1 MRRRV
6 AGLFVLALVV
16 QATVASGRAAAQFA
30 PWNWGA
36 SGWGASSSGTSDAWS
51 PEAFADFLGSGHP
64 PHPAVV
70 RVVAPENGGTSMG
83 SGVLVD
89 VNPTQGLVL
98 TNWHVIRGAKGGV
111 LVQFPDGF
119 QSAGRVIRHDE
130 PWDLAAVAIWR
141 PRAVPV
147 PIAAA
152 PPVIGEPLSIAG
164 YGKGPFRSEAG
175 RCTQYLAPG
184 AGYPLEFVE
193 LEATARQGD
202 SGGPILNARGE
213 LAGILFGRAEG
224 RTIGACSTRVRTF
237 LASLGSRGMTA
248 AEVAVLAAA
257 APGAAPPIPSL
268 TGHEP
273 GQTVA
278 ATPPMNA
285 PLPPPPP
292 APADT
297 AGPPRGTLSAPP
309 TQSGPAAGDPLAS
322 MARGPADHA
331 DAAPQALAAAPSS
344 IAQPVPPATSA
355 AVAPTPLE
363 PPPPAWGDLP
373 EGRPVGR
380 TLEELLDIRTNGR
393 AMVVAA
399 GGALLALVGLRTV
412 FGGRGPEPKRRRPR
426 MFDDDD

>member
-1 MRRRV
+1 MRLRV
-6 AGLFVLALVV
+6 AGLFWPTLVVLATLG
-16 QATVASGRAAAQFA
+16 ARTAAAQFA

-36 SGWGASSSGTSDAWS
+36 STPGSSDAWS

-147 PIAAA
+147 PISAA

-237 LASLGSRGMTA
+237 LASIGSRGMTA
-248 AEVAVLAAA
+248 AEVAALAGAAA
-257 APGAAPPIPSL
+257 GPATVGGAPVGPLPAMAAAMPPATAPLAPPP
-268 TGHEP
+268 
-273 GQTVA
+273 VA
-278 ATPPMNA
+278 AVGPTHGTIS
-285 PLPPPPP
+285 PPPSEP
-292 APADT
+292 APV
-297 AGPPRGTLSAPP
+297 
-309 TQSGPAAGDPLAS
+309 AGDPLAS
-322 MARGPADHA
+322 IARGPAVGA
-331 DAAPQALAAAPSS
+331 NAPASDVGGTPS
-344 IAQPVPPATSA
+344 AVPQPVPPAISA
-355 AVAPTPLE
+355 APAPTPLE

-380 TLEELLDIRTNGR
+380 TLDELLDVRTNGR
-393 AMVVAA
+393 AMMVAA

-412 FGGRGPEPKRRRPR
+412 FGGRAPEPRRRRPR
-426 MFDDDD
+426 MAYDDD